1 MTKAHIEFFRTVVG
15 KNYVLT
21 DAADLETYGKDW
33 TKVFKPD
40 PMVVVLPATTE
51 QVSKIMTYCSC
62 EGLAV
67 VPSGGRTGLAGG
79 SVASAKE
86 VLLSLNRMN
95 KIEKIDKTGMTVVCE
110 AGVTLQQLQESA
122 AEHGVYFA
130 LDLAAKGSCQ
140 IGGNIATNAG
150 GVKFVRF
157 GGMRE
162 LVLGLE
168 VVLPDGEVLDMNHS
182 LRKNNTGYDL
192 KHLFIGSEGTLG
204 IITRATLKLNATPG
218 QLVVSLM
225 AAPSFEEVPKILER
239 CNALRAPITAFEFFS
254 DIAHQV
260 VLDHNPQLKTPFF
273 ERHPCYVL
281 LEIEAGKAG
290 QTAIEPVLESLFEE
304 GLISDAVI
312 ATTATEFA
320 DFWSHRENISE
331 SIAMAGFA
339 HKNDISIPIDRLSAF
354 IAALNALILQE
365 KTDFLCIIFGHIAD
379 GNLHLNYLA
388 PKNSEIAGFR
398 VTVKAFEKKVFDLVK
413 SHAGSISA
421 EHGIGLLKKEDL
433 PFSRS
438 ASEISIM
445 RKIKQILDP
454 KQLMNPGKI
463 FD

>member
-1 MTKAHIEFFRTVVG
+1 MTKAHIEFFRTIVG
-15 KNYVLT
+15 ENYVLT
-21 DAADLETYGKDW
+21 EVSDLETYGRDW

-51 QVSKIMTYCSC
+51 QVSKVLTYCSNNN
-62 EGLAV
+62 LAV

-79 SVASAKE
+79 SVASAQE

-95 KIEKIDKTGMTVVCE
+95 RIEKIDKTGMTVVCE
-110 AGVTLQQLQESA
+110 AGVTLQQLQEA
-122 AEHGVYFA
+122 AVDHGVYFA
-130 LDLAAKGSCQ
+130 LDLAARGSCQ

-168 VVLPDGEVLDMNHS
+168 VVLASGEILNMNHA

-204 IITRATLKLNATPG
+204 IITRATLKLTAAPG
-218 QLVVSLM
+218 QLVVSLL
-225 AAPSFEEVPKILER
+225 AAPSFAEVPKVLER
-239 CNALRAPITAFEFFS
+239 CNKMRVAITAFEFFS

-260 VLDHNPQLKTPFF
+260 VLDHNPQLKTPFAG
-273 ERHPCYVL
+273 RHPCYVL

-290 QTAIEPVLESLFEE
+290 QAAIEPVLESLFED
-304 GLISDAVI
+304 GLIADAVI
-312 ATTATEFA
+312 ATTAAEFA

-331 SIAMAGFA
+331 SIAKAGFA
-339 HKNDISIPIDRLSAF
+339 HKNDISIPIDLLSSF
-354 IAALNALILQE
+354 IDALDTLIARE
-365 KTDFLCIIFGHIAD
+365 KSDFLCIVFGHIAD

-388 PKNSEIAGFR
+388 SQNADLAKFR
-398 VTVKAFEKKVFDLVK
+398 TNAKAFEKKVFDLVK
-413 SHAGSISA
+413 RHSGSISA
-421 EHGIGLLKKEDL
+421 EHGIGLLKKNDL
-433 PFSRS
+433 LFSRS

-445 RKIKQILDP
+445 RGIKQVLDP